1 MSRNNV
7 VSFVDDG
14 LSHYSAVL
22 NMLGLLIVKK
32 EYIYIYMKL
41 F

>member
-22 NMLGLLIVKK
+22 KYAGAANSKK
-32 EYIYIYMKL
+32 RVYIYMKL